1 MVPATKETFAKTV
14 EALTRKFEADRET
27 YVSSGYGEAQARTH
41 FITPFFKALGWDVE
55 NEAGVPYHLCEVW
68 EEKGET
74 EGRPDY
80 TFRLNGQTKFFI
92 EAKAPSVSLGSPGPI
107 LQTKSYAWNSK
118 DVLLAGLTH
127 FEEFRFFDASLEPDE
142 RRVLDGEAF
151 HLQWTEYLSHID
163 LLWELSPER
172 VAQGSLDQF
181 LRRDRKSIR
190 YRVPVDERFLDELTE
205 WRRELAS
212 NIHRL
217 NQEIDTI
224 KLNDI
229 VQRLLDR
236 IVFIRIAEERKVIE
250 AGQLKDL
257 ADLWEQRGG
266 KVPIMQ
272 DLVTLFSDIND
283 DFNGEI
289 FKPHPCEKV
298 KIDSSILAR
307 IIRRLY
313 PPRSPYRFDVIGVE
327 LLGSIYERYLGNT
340 LSVTAKQV
348 RLEPKPEVRKA
359 GGVYYTPKYV
369 VDYIVKH
376 TVRDAVEGKTPKE
389 VEKLRILDP
398 ACGSG
403 SFLMEQARVSKTQTS
418 KHCR

>member
-1 MVPATKETFAKTV
+1 MLLATKESFAKV
-14 EALTRKFEADRET
+14 LEALVRKFDSDLQT
-27 YVSSGYGEAQARTH
+27 YTSPGYGEAQARSH

-74 EGRPDY
+74 QGRPDY

-92 EAKAPSVSLGSPGPI
+92 EAKAPSASLAAPAPI
-107 LQTKSYAWNSK
+107 LQTKSYAWSSRE
-118 DVLLAGLTH
+118 VLLAGLTH

-142 RRVLDGEAF
+142 RRLLDGEAF
-151 HLQWTEYLSHID
+151 HLQYTEYLDRVD
-163 LLWELSPER
+163 LLWELSAER
-172 VAQGSLDQF
+172 VAAGSLDQF
-181 LRRDRKSIR
+181 LRHDRKSIR
-190 YRVPVDERFLDELTE
+190 YRIPVDKRFLDELTG
-205 WRRELAS
+205 WRQNLAS

-217 NQEIDTI
+217 NPGIDARG
-224 KLNDI
+224 LNDI

-250 AGQLKDL
+250 PGQLREL
-257 ADLWEQRGG
+257 IELWEQRAG

-272 DLVTLFSDIND
+272 DLVSLFSQINE

-298 KIDSSILAR
+298 LVDSSVLAHV
-307 IIRRLY
+307 IRRLY
-313 PPRSPYRFDVIGVE
+313 PPKSPYRFDVIGVE

-340 LSVTAKQV
+340 LQITPKQARV
-348 RLEPKPEVRKA
+348 EEKPEVRKA
-359 GGVYYTPKYV
+359 GGIYYTPKYI
-369 VDYIVKH
+369 VDYIVKN
-376 TVRDAVEGKTPKE
+376 TVGKIIEGKTPRQI
-389 VEKLRILDP
+389 EKIRILDP

-403 SFLMEQARVSKTQTS
+403 SF
-418 KHCR
+418 

>member
-1 MVPATKETFAKTV
+1 MLLATKESFAKAL
-14 EALTRKFEADRET
+14 EALVRKFDSDLQT
-27 YVSSGYGEAQARTH
+27 YTSQGYGEAQARSH

-92 EAKAPSVSLGSPGPI
+92 EAKAPSSSLATPPSI
-107 LQTKSYAWNSK
+107 LQTKSYAWSSR

-142 RRVLDGEAF
+142 RRLLDGQAF
-151 HLQWTEYLSHID
+151 HFQYTEYLDNLD
-163 LLWELSPER
+163 LLWELSPQR
-172 VAQGSLDQF
+172 VAAGSLDRF

-190 YRVPVDERFLDELTE
+190 YRIPVDKRFLDELTE
-205 WRRELAS
+205 WRRDLAS

-217 NQEIDTI
+217 NADLDIRE
-224 KLNDI
+224 LNDI

-250 AGQLKDL
+250 PGQLREL
-257 ADLWEQRGG
+257 VELWEQRGG
-266 KVPIMQ
+266 KVPIIQ
-272 DLVTLFSDIND
+272 DLVGLFSQINE

-289 FKPHPCEKV
+289 FKPHPSERV
-298 KIDSSILAR
+298 RIDSSVLVR

-313 PPRSPYRFDVIGVE
+313 PPKSPYRFDVIGVE
-327 LLGSIYERYLGNT
+327 LLGSIYERYL
-340 LSVTAKQV
+340 
-348 RLEPKPEVRKA
+348 A
-359 GGVYYTPKYV
+359 G
-369 VDYIVKH
+369 
-376 TVRDAVEGKTPKE
+376 
-389 VEKLRILDP
+389 
-398 ACGSG
+398 C
-403 SFLMEQARVSKTQTS
+403 
-418 KHCR
+418 